1 MSLPELPVE
10 LALERSNGVA
20 AVRAV
25 PARMNVSDSDSG
37 SAPPMHISSNHPDTA
52 GKIGKVKKWVE
63 WGIQACQRLPELEF
77 SLLNATKLPLRV
89 SIVSF
94 FDSSRV
100 QTLHLGYVPHQMDV

>member
-1 MSLPELPVE
+1 ME
-10 LALERSNGVA
+10 LALERSNEVA

-37 SAPPMHISSNHPDTA
+37 SAPPMHISSIHPA

-63 WGIQACQRLPELEF
+63 RGIQACQRLPELEF

-89 SIVSF
+89 SMLSF